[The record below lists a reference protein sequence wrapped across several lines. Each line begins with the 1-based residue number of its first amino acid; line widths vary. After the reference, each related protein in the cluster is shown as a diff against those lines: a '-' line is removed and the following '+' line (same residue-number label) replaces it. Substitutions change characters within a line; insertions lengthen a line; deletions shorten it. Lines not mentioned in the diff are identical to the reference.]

1 MSDTLAIAAVTE
13 TFLRLLS
20 QMNVGSPSDAVKITA
35 DPPDVARSGGNG
47 SLRQIN
53 LFLYQVTP
61 NLGWTNMDMPIR
73 GTGGELRRQPV
84 LALDLHYLMTA
95 YGRPSKE
102 PESHQILAH
111 AMSIVH
117 DTGVLGRSEI
127 RAAVNAAPV
136 PMPSAGLDDQV
147 EMIKLAPESLSDEE
161 LFRMWTTFGA
171 QYRISVGYV
180 ASVALIKRPQ
190 RPKSAPPVRQAGL
203 VVAPLRR
210 PFIDVVEPAPVTT
223 AAPLVLTGERLKGA
237 GVIARLNGKVDTAPA
252 ANDVSDETISLA
264 VPAALR
270 AGPNTA
276 QVLHD
281 LPVGT
286 PPQPRRFQ
294 SSNVTAFVLAP
305 RATAGLPAAVARG
318 ATLTVTLSPQVDRRQ
333 TVLLLLNDISIER
346 TVVATDP
353 ATEAQVRFK
362 IPATATGFAAG
373 QYLARV
379 SVDGA
384 ETALTVNASG
394 VYNGPLVTVT

>member
-13 TFLRLLS
+13 SFMRLLS

-35 DPPDVARSGGNG
+35 DPPDVARAGGNG
-47 SLRQIN
+47 SLRQLN
-53 LFLYQVTP
+53 LFLYQLTP
-61 NLGWTNMDMPIR
+61 NLGWTNMDMPLR
-73 GTGGELRRQPV
+73 GRGGELTRQPV
-84 LALDLHYLMTA
+84 LALDLHYLLTA

-117 DTGVLGRSEI
+117 DTGVLSRAEI

-136 PMPSAGLDDQV
+136 PMPSAALDDQI
-147 EMIKLAPESLSDEE
+147 EMIKLVPESLSDEE

-171 QYRISVGYV
+171 KYRISVGYL

-190 RPKSAPPVRQAGL
+190 RPRSAPPVRRAGL

-210 PFIDVVEPAPVTT
+210 PLVDGTEPAPVTT

-237 GVIARLNGKVDTAPA
+237 GVVVRLNGKVDVPPA
-252 ANDVSDETISLA
+252 ATDVTDETISLA

-286 PPQPRRFQ
+286 PPQPRRFA

-305 RATAGLPAAVARG
+305 RATAGLPGSVARG
-318 ATLTVTLSPQVDRRQ
+318 ATLAVTLSPPVDRRQ
-333 TVLLLLNDISIER
+333 RVVLMLDDITIER
-346 TVVATDP
+346 SVAAGDP
-353 ATEAQVRFK
+353 ATEPQVRFRV
-362 IPATATGFAAG
+362 PSTGVATG
-373 QYLARV
+373 QYRARV

-394 VYNGPLVTVT
+394 VYSGPLVTVT